1 MSGPSF
7 KKVPSFLPYERHEP
21 SGRGPLTAH
30 CLLLTLFIGL
40 ILAPSAS
47 AQIPYDSVPA
57 DTTQPPRDSVDQ
69 TELFLKAQTAN
80 QVRLPVLPTI
90 GNDGPLPA
98 YSRIVIT
105 RDSIEWTNAET
116 LSDLLQKVPGVYLWR
131 GGWVGRYQPPN
142 FRARGPTSVEYL
154 VDGLPF
160 VPMGPDSIGVD
171 PTIFALSMLSRVE
184 IERWPEGLKVR
195 LYTRRYDRN
204 STGSRIGISAGDD
217 DIARYIGA
225 LERRYKNGI
234 GFGVAAE
241 RLSSPTASGSSSDFD
256 MNSLWLQAG
265 YVPNTRFGI
274 QAQLLQNTPD
284 RKAYVDN
291 NNDTL
296 DQKLNGTRRDA
307 QLRLYWRKR
316 TDELGP
322 RVDLLLGATT
332 WDGSGVNETMRQ
344 GGVVAEWRTPTLQVG
359 ARAFNR
365 SRWTPWD
372 LSANAGWAPN
382 KWFTASGEA
391 GYQKHDLDRHSQW
404 VGGRAGIHLP
414 YGVDLTGVIRTGSIV
429 AAPTIL
435 KDQAQDFTDWQG
447 LVGWEQK
454 WIGLELGYGRTAAF
468 RPFAY
473 QPFLPTVDSIAPSG
487 ETEWVTVNWR
497 LTPLQWF
504 TLDGWYS
511 NPRGRAPEGLPP
523 THSLSSATIRSKF
536 WRSFPSGIFDFKLQG
551 TMEAWGDG
559 VIGRDASG
567 QPIPLRGATFFRSLI
582 EVQLDRFTIYWD
594 RVNLRANQQTYVPG
608 FLIPKFGSTSG
619 VRWEFSN

>member
-1 MSGPSF
+1 MIPFTVHRSLF
-7 KKVPSFLPYERHEP
+7 
-21 SGRGPLTAH
+21 PL
-30 CLLLTLFIGL
+30 L
-40 ILAPSAS
+40 IALVVGSPAA
-47 AQIPYDSVPA
+47 AQIPFDSVPA
-57 DTTQPPRDSVDQ
+57 DTTQLPRDSVDQ

-80 QVRLPVLPTI
+80 QVRLPALPTI
-90 GNDGPLPA
+90 GNEGPLPA

-105 RDSIEWTNAET
+105 RDSIEWTNAQT

-131 GGWVGRYQPPN
+131 GGWIGRYQPPN

-154 VDGLPF
+154 LDGLPF
-160 VPMGPDSIGVD
+160 VPMGPDSLGVD

-184 IERWPEGLKVR
+184 IERWPEGMRVR
-195 LYTRRYDRN
+195 LYTRRVDRN
-204 STGSRIGISAGDD
+204 ATVSRIGISAGDD
-217 DIARYIGA
+217 DVARYIGA

-234 GFGVAAE
+234 GFGLDVE
-241 RLSSPTASGSSSDFD
+241 RLVSPTATGSSSDFD

-265 YVPNTRFGI
+265 YVPNPKFGI

-284 RKAYVDN
+284 RKPYLDI

-296 DQKLNGTRRDA
+296 DQKLYGTRRDA
-307 QLRLYWRKR
+307 QLRLYWRKQ

-322 RVDLLLGATT
+322 RVDFLLGATI

-344 GGVVAEWRTPTLQVG
+344 GGVIAAWRTPTLHLEG
-359 ARAFNR
+359 RAFNR

-382 KWFTASGEA
+382 RWFTAAGEA

-404 VGGRAGIHLP
+404 IGGRAGIHLP
-414 YGVDLTGVIRTGSIV
+414 YGVDLTGMVRSGSV
-429 AAPTIL
+429 VEAPTIL

-447 LVGWEQK
+447 TVGWEQK
-454 WIGLELGYGRTAAF
+454 WIGLELGYGRTDAF

-473 QPFLPTVDSIAPSG
+473 QPFLPTVDSIAPSAQ
-487 ETEWVTVNWR
+487 TEWVTVNWR

-511 NPRGRAPEGLPP
+511 NPRGRTPEGLPP

-551 TMEAWGDG
+551 TMESWGDG
-559 VIGRDASG
+559 VIGRDPTGS
-567 QPIPLRGATFFRSLI
+567 PIQLKGATFFRGLI
-582 EVQLDRFTIYWD
+582 EIQLDRFTIYWD
-594 RVNLRANQQTYVPG
+594 RMNLKASKLTYVPG
-608 FLIPKFGSTSG
+608 FDMPQFGSGSTFG